1 MHSLR
6 NIVVGT
12 DFTAAAD
19 AALDLA
25 IALAKLGGTSITLV
39 HVCEPTE
46 EHGLCDPSSEED
58 VLQACRVQL
67 LATCARR
74 SHAGVSITP
83 VLRSGQVADKIHNVA
98 TEVGASLIVVG
109 RSARGQL
116 GRTAERV
123 LKSASRPVL
132 AVGSDPLAAMEM
144 QS

>member
-6 NIVVGT
+6 NLVVGT
-12 DFTAAAD
+12 DFSAAAD
-19 AALDLA
+19 AALDFA
-25 IALAKLGGTSITLV
+25 IGLAKLGGTRITLV

-46 EHGLCDPSSEED
+46 QHGLGDPSSEED

-74 SHAGVSITP
+74 SHTDVSITP

-98 TEVGASLIVVG
+98 TEVGASLIVIG

-116 GRTAERV
+116 GAAAERV
-123 LKSASRPVL
+123 LRSASRPVL
-132 AVGSDPLAAMEM
+132 AVASDPLAALETP
-144 QS
+144 